1 MFKQTVMG
9 STTIDDLSL
18 DDLVNPVSDNAENL
32 GYLSYLLKFKYITI
46 SDINIF
52 NGNSTG

>member
-1 MFKQTVMG
+1 MEYLRLH
-9 STTIDDLSL
+9 DPL
-18 DDLVNPVSDNAENL
+18 NPVSDNGENL

>member
-1 MFKQTVMG
+1 MEYFRLHDPDG
-9 STTIDDLSL
+9 
-18 DDLVNPVSDNAENL
+18 ENL

>member
-9 STTIDDLSL
+9 STTIDYFSL